1 MWGQIVFQADLVEQE
16 AENRREMQ
24 VRIYKAKRTK
34 QQENARTASRGLG
47 NKQAEQNGK
56 KDNSF
61 H

>member
-1 MWGQIVFQADLVEQE
+1 MWGQIVFQADLVKQE

-34 QQENARTASRGLG
+34 QQENARTASWGRG
-47 NKQAEQNGK
+47 NKLAEQNGK